1 MEDNLE
7 NLNKTEKNSKIWVI
21 FAFVATFLIFYLC
34 FHYVSSIL
42 PQKSHNVWALMLGS
56 HEINYFYEIRIF
68 LKFLICFLLHYLPT
82 FLFLK
87 YVFKKTKNL
96 KKRMWFVALSI
107 PLTNLLYGIIH
118 FFVGFLPIY
127 NAELWYK
134 LWFTDWFYM
143 WTIGATILN
152 FQILLSCFLPSVTLT
167 ALIIPKKY
175 LPIKSEIWKTS
186 LLTFAV
192 SISPFVFLILL
203 LLILKF

>member
-7 NLNKTEKNSKIWVI
+7 NLNKTEKKSRIWII

-34 FHYVSSIL
+34 FHYVESIL
-42 PQKSHNVWALMLGS
+42 PKHNVWALMLGS
-56 HEINYFYEIRIF
+56 REINYSYEIRIF
-68 LKFLICFLLHYLPT
+68 LKHLICFVLHYLPT

-87 YVFKKTKNL
+87 YIFKKTEDI

-107 PLTNLLYGIIH
+107 PLTNLLYGVID
-118 FFVGFLPIY
+118 FAVGFLPIY
-127 NAELWYK
+127 NAESWYK

-167 ALIIPKKY
+167 ALIIPKK
-175 LPIKSEIWKTS
+175 I
-186 LLTFAV
+186 FAY
-192 SISPFVFLILL
+192 
-203 LLILKF
+203 